1 MDPPLVWKIPH
12 FFKIYFE
19 PLPQEGNT
27 LPQAAIC
34 GADLRSVK
42 ILSAQKKCLCWNI
55 PDKDGDTPIM
65 KALKTNKLEIVKVL
79 IGVPWV
85 DLTLRDREGWSLVFR
100 AIQNKQLGQYLKYLN
115 ISVLYLTHKYK

>member
-1 MDPPLVWKIPH
+1 
-12 FFKIYFE
+12 
-19 PLPQEGNT
+19 
-27 LPQAAIC
+27 
-34 GADLRSVK
+34 
-42 ILSAQKKCLCWNI
+42 
-55 PDKDGDTPIM
+55 M

-115 ISVLYLTHKYK
+115 ISVLYLTYKYK